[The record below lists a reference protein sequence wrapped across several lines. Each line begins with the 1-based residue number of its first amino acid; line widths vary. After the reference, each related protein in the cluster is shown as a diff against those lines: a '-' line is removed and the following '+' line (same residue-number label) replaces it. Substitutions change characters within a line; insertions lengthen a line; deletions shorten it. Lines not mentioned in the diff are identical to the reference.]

1 MTGAPG
7 PPIIGG
13 VRGTPPG
20 SGAADG
26 TNRIFV
32 VSDGTGRTASQA
44 LSAALLQFPGART
57 EIILRP
63 GIRTIQD
70 AREVVREAAD
80 AGAFIV
86 HTIVTDAIREEIVNA
101 GREEN
106 VEAIDL
112 MGPLIARLTVA
123 LATSPSEKPGLFAR
137 LNKSYFRRIET
148 MDFAIRHDDGQRVE
162 DLRRAEMVLL
172 GVSRTFKTPLS
183 IYLAFKGWF
192 VANVPIT
199 LRQEPPAILA
209 RLPPKRVF
217 CLDTSARQLVELRRG
232 RAESMRGALKEYAD
246 PEFVRI
252 ELMHAR
258 HFYARHPR
266 WAVVNVTNKP
276 IEEIATE
283 ILAIRGRG
291 GKGREE
297 SP

>member
-1 MTGAPG
+1 
-7 PPIIGG
+7 
-13 VRGTPPG
+13 VRGTTSRG
-20 SGAADG
+20 GAAGG

-32 VSDGTGRTASQA
+32 VSDGTGRTASQT
-44 LSAALLQFPGART
+44 LSAALLQFPGARAD
-57 EIILRP
+57 IILRP
-63 GIRTIQD
+63 GIRATKD
-70 AREVVREAAD
+70 AREVVREAAE

-172 GVSRTFKTPLS
+172 GVSRTFKTPIS

-199 LRQEPPAILA
+199 LHQEPPAVLA
-209 RLPPKRVF
+209 RLPPRRIF
-217 CLDTSARQLVELRRG
+217 CLDTSARQLAELRRA
-232 RAESMRGALKEYAD
+232 RADSMKGALRDYAD

-266 WAVVNVTNKP
+266 WSIVNVTNKP
-276 IEEIATE
+276 IEEIASE
-283 ILAIRGRG
+283 VLAIRGRG
-291 GKGREE
+291 VKDREE
-297 SP
+297 LF